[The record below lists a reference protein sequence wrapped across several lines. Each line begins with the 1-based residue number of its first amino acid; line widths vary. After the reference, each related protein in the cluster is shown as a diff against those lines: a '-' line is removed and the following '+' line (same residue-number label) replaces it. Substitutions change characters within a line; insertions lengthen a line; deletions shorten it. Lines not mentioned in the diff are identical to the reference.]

1 MSASAGI
8 NASIVGPPALTFY
21 NDGAYIRADNA
32 NTQTSTYFLKANLA
46 MHCDDATSFVLKSD
60 TLTTHYLF
68 ADVVKPTVAS
78 VKALLEVFQSWIE
91 DSDANREGG
100 PFVSDATTT
109 VLEVKTFYD
118 KDPLRIDE
126 LLATGGSTTYDAGR
140 NSVAMDITTATT
152 ARAVRQ
158 TKAYALIVNS
168 KMMYAVVA
176 GVLIS
181 STSARNVF
189 SRIGCFEEAADI
201 SAGYV
206 AGGNGLFFQFKSGE
220 GLSLVLRSNL
230 TGSQVDTVIPQAS
243 WNVDVLDGTGASAKV
258 LDPTVEQT
266 FIFEWSALKGHLVRA
281 GFMQD
286 GRPIFC
292 HKFLNTRMGCASL
305 PLRWEIGRL
314 NAALAV
320 ADNDAATM
328 YQGAGSVMIQGNNDG
343 PIITR
348 SFTNTVIKPVTAAN
362 SPQPLV
368 SLRLT
373 PGTCRAAL
381 MPRRLRIMNLDQ
393 GVAKWSLVLN
403 PSASFATILGTP
415 STFTAVSNSYAS
427 YCEDAASFNGAGH
440 VLASGFIGEGQH
452 VIDLSDKNF
461 AVYGS
466 IQGPSDMIS
475 LVMTYMRGVVTVTAA
490 IEWIDKE

>member
-1 MSASAGI
+1 MSATAGV
-8 NASIVGPPALTFY
+8 NASIVGAPALTFH
-21 NDGAYIRADNA
+21 NDGIYIRADNA
-32 NTQTSTYFLKANLA
+32 NTQTSHYFLKAKLA
-46 MHCDDATSFVLKSD
+46 MHCDDATSFLLKSEKD
-60 TLTTHYLF
+60 SMHYLF
-68 ADVVKPTVAS
+68 ADVVKPAAAS

-266 FIFEWSALKGHLVRA
+266 FVFEWSALKGQVIRA

-292 HKFLNTRMGCASL
+292 HKFLNTRMGCASI

-320 ADNDAATM
+320 GDNDAATM
-328 YQGAGSVMIQGNNDG
+328 YQGVGSVMIQGNNDG
-343 PIITR
+343 PLITR

-362 SPQPLV
+362 SPQALLTLSVNPAASHGLV
-368 SLRLT
+368 QLR
-373 PGTCRAAL
+373 RV
-381 MPRRLRIMNLDQ
+381 RIINFDQ
-393 GVAKWSLVLN
+393 GLAKWSLVLN
-403 PSASFATILGTP
+403 PSANYLAILGAT
-415 STFTAVSNSYAS
+415 STFSAITSYAMR
-427 YCEDAASFNGAGH
+427 CENAPSFNGAGQ
-440 VLASGFIGEGQH
+440 VLASGFVGEGSH
-452 VIDLSDKNF
+452 VLELGDRYYALT
-461 AVYGS
+461 GS
-466 IQGPSDMIS
+466 IKGPADMLS
-475 LVMTYMRGVVTVTAA
+475 LVIEYVRGVVTVTSAM
-490 IEWIDKE
+490 EWSEKE